1 MYFRYTFEIVRNQL
15 RIDHMSLSNT
25 KQTKKLP
32 IYQQITE
39 YLSREISSG
48 RWLPG
53 DRLPIEA
60 ELAANLGV
68 AIGTLRKALAKLE
81 EDGLIERR
89 QGSGTY
95 VSRAPDG
102 KPVYGFFHLELLEG
116 GGAPS
121 ANTLIAEQRDVT
133 FLASTFQGGS
143 VWSIRRERMLNRRLV
158 AMEEIF
164 FNAAHVRSLKVD
176 DLHESLYLHYETQF
190 GFWISKVED
199 QIDCAK
205 APTWVCEALGFPAGT
220 VLPRVQR
227 WSWSN
232 EDKVEEF
239 SYTWFDP
246 NKARYIARWR

>member
-1 MYFRYTFEIVRNQL
+1 MP
-15 RIDHMSLSNT
+15 LSRA
-25 KQTKKLP
+25 KQANKLP
-32 IYQQITE
+32 IYQQVSE
-39 YLSREISSG
+39 YLNREISSG
-48 RWLPG
+48 RWMPG

-81 EDGLIERR
+81 SEGLIERR

-95 VSRAPDG
+95 VKRAPEG
-102 KPVYGFFHLELLEG
+102 KPIYTFFHLELLEG

-121 ANTLIAEQRDVT
+121 ANTLLVEPREVT
-133 FLASTFQGGS
+133 LLASTFPGGAA
-143 VWSIRRERMLNRRLV
+143 WSIRRERMLNRRLV

-164 FNAAHVRSLKVD
+164 VNATHAKNLEVS
-176 DLHESLYLHYETQF
+176 DLHESLYLHYETHF

-205 APTWVCEALGFPAGT
+205 APGWVCKSLGVPEGS

-232 EDKVEEF
+232 EDRIEEF

>member
-1 MYFRYTFEIVRNQL
+1 MP
-15 RIDHMSLSNT
+15 LSRA
-25 KQTKKLP
+25 KQANKLP
-32 IYQQITE
+32 IYQQVSE
-39 YLSREISSG
+39 YLNREISSG
-48 RWLPG
+48 RWMPG

-81 EDGLIERR
+81 SEGLIERR

-95 VSRAPDG
+95 VKRAPEG
-102 KPVYGFFHLELLEG
+102 KPIYTFFHLELLEG

-121 ANTLIAEQRDVT
+121 ANTLLVEPREVT
-133 FLASTFQGGS
+133 LLASTFPGGAA
-143 VWSIRRERMLNRRLV
+143 WSIRRERMLNRRLV

-164 FNAAHVRSLKVD
+164 VNAKHAEKLEVS
-176 DLHESLYLHYETQF
+176 DLHESLYLHYETHF

-205 APTWVCEALGFPAGT
+205 APGWVCKSLGVPEGS

-232 EDKVEEF
+232 EDRIEEF

>member
-1 MYFRYTFEIVRNQL
+1 MPARN
-15 RIDHMSLSNT
+15 SKTSN
-25 KQTKKLP
+25 KLP
-32 IYQQITE
+32 IYQQISE
-39 YLSREISSG
+39 YLHREILSG
-48 RWLPG
+48 RWLAG

-68 AIGTLRKALAKLE
+68 AVGTLRKALAKLE

-95 VSRAPDG
+95 VKRAPEG
-102 KPVYGFFHLELLEG
+102 KAIYSFFHLELVEG

-121 ANTLIAEQRDVT
+121 ANTLLVEPRDVT
-133 FLASTFQGGS
+133 FLASTFPGGR

-164 FNAAHVRSLKVD
+164 FNSAHAKKLELK
-176 DLHESLYLHYETQF
+176 DLHESLYLHYETHF

-205 APTWVCEALGFPAGT
+205 APAWVCESLGLPEGS

-232 EDKVEEF
+232 ENQVEEF

-246 NKARYIARWR
+246 AKARYVARWR

>member
-1 MYFRYTFEIVRNQL
+1 MPL
-15 RIDHMSLSNT
+15 SLA
-25 KQTKKLP
+25 KQTNKLP
-32 IYQQITE
+32 IYQQVSE
-39 YLSREISSG
+39 YLNREISSG
-48 RWLPG
+48 RWMPG

-81 EDGLIERR
+81 SEELIERR

-95 VSRAPDG
+95 VKRAPEG
-102 KPVYGFFHLELLEG
+102 KPIYTFLHLELLEG

-121 ANTLIAEQRDVT
+121 ANTLLVEPREVT
-133 FLASTFQGGS
+133 LLASTFPGGAA
-143 VWSIRRERMLNRRLV
+143 WSIRRERMLNRRLV

-164 FNAAHVRSLKVD
+164 VNATHADKLEVS
-176 DLHESLYLHYETQF
+176 DLHESLYLHYETHF

-205 APTWVCEALGFPAGT
+205 APAWVCKSLGVPEGS

-232 EDKVEEF
+232 EDRIEEF

>member
-1 MYFRYTFEIVRNQL
+1 MYFRYDFRKCSPITGHFAMPVTTGK
-15 RIDHMSLSNT
+15 HA
-25 KQTKKLP
+25 KKLP
-32 IYQQITE
+32 IYQQISE
-39 YLSREISSG
+39 YLVREINSG
-48 RWLPG
+48 RWLAG

-68 AIGTLRKALAKLE
+68 AVGTLRKALAKLE
-81 EDGLIERR
+81 EDGIIERR

-95 VSRAPDG
+95 VRQAPEG
-102 KPVYGFFHLELLEG
+102 KPIYSFFHLELVEG

-121 ANTLIAEQRDVT
+121 ANTLLVEQREVT
-133 FLASTFQGGS
+133 ILASAFPGGS

-164 FNAAHVRSLKVD
+164 VNSAHAEKLEVKDV
-176 DLHESLYLHYETQF
+176 HESLYLHYETQF

-205 APTWVCEALGFPAGT
+205 APGWVCKALGVQEGT
-220 VLPRVQR
+220 ILPRVQR

-232 EDKVEEF
+232 EDRIEEF

-246 NKARYIARWR
+246 TKARYIARWR

>member
-1 MYFRYTFEIVRNQL
+1 MPGRASKTN
-15 RIDHMSLSNT
+15 N
-25 KQTKKLP
+25 KLP
-32 IYQQITE
+32 IYQQVSE
-39 YLSREISSG
+39 YLNREILSG
-48 RWLPG
+48 RWLAG

-68 AIGTLRKALAKLE
+68 AVGTLRKALAKLE
-81 EDGLIERR
+81 QDGLIERR

-95 VSRAPDG
+95 VKRAPGG
-102 KPVYGFFHLELLEG
+102 KPIYSFFHLELTEG

-121 ANTLIAEQRDVT
+121 ANTLLVETRDVT
-133 FLASTFQGGS
+133 MLASTFPGGR
-143 VWSIRRERMLNRRLV
+143 VWSVRRERMLNRRLV

-164 FNAAHVRSLKVD
+164 FNASHAEKLDVK
-176 DLHESLYLHYETQF
+176 DLHESLYLHYETHF

-205 APTWVCEALGFPAGT
+205 APAWVCESLGLPEGS

-227 WSWSN
+227 RSWSN
-232 EDKVEEF
+232 DNRIEEF

-246 NKARYIARWR
+246 SKARYVARWR

>member
-1 MYFRYTFEIVRNQL
+1 MP
-15 RIDHMSLSNT
+15 LSRA
-25 KQTKKLP
+25 KQANKLP
-32 IYQQITE
+32 IYQQVSE
-39 YLSREISSG
+39 YLNREISSG
-48 RWLPG
+48 RWMAG

-81 EDGLIERR
+81 SEGLIERR

-95 VSRAPDG
+95 VKRAPEG
-102 KPVYGFFHLELLEG
+102 KPIYTFFHLELLDG

-121 ANTLIAEQRDVT
+121 ANTLLVEPREVT
-133 FLASTFQGGS
+133 LLASTFPGGAA
-143 VWSIRRERMLNRRLV
+143 WSIRRERLLNRRLV

-164 FNAAHVRSLKVD
+164 VNATHAEKLEVS
-176 DLHESLYLHYETQF
+176 DLHESLYLHYETHF

-205 APTWVCEALGFPAGT
+205 APGWVCKSLGMPEGS

-232 EDKVEEF
+232 EDRIEEF

>member
-48 RWLPG
+48 RWLAG

-102 KPVYGFFHLELLEG
+102 KPVYHLE
-116 GGAPS
+116 APS
-121 ANTLIAEQRDVT
+121 A
-133 FLASTFQGGS
+133 
-143 VWSIRRERMLNRRLV
+143 
-158 AMEEIF
+158 
-164 FNAAHVRSLKVD
+164 
-176 DLHESLYLHYETQF
+176 
-190 GFWISKVED
+190 
-199 QIDCAK
+199 
-205 APTWVCEALGFPAGT
+205 
-220 VLPRVQR
+220 
-227 WSWSN
+227 
-232 EDKVEEF
+232 
-239 SYTWFDP
+239 
-246 NKARYIARWR
+246 

>member
-1 MYFRYTFEIVRNQL
+1 MPL
-15 RIDHMSLSNT
+15 SLA
-25 KQTKKLP
+25 KQTNKLP
-32 IYQQITE
+32 IYQQVSE
-39 YLSREISSG
+39 YLNREISSG
-48 RWLPG
+48 RWMPG

-81 EDGLIERR
+81 SEELIERR

-95 VSRAPDG
+95 VKRAPEG
-102 KPVYGFFHLELLEG
+102 KPIYTFLHLELLEG

-121 ANTLIAEQRDVT
+121 ANTLLVEPREVT
-133 FLASTFQGGS
+133 LLASTFPGGAA
-143 VWSIRRERMLNRRLV
+143 WSIRRERMLNRRLV

-164 FNAAHVRSLKVD
+164 VNATHADKLEVS
-176 DLHESLYLHYETQF
+176 DLHESLYLHYETHF

-205 APTWVCEALGFPAGT
+205 APGWVCKSLGVPEGS

-232 EDKVEEF
+232 EDRIEEF